1 MMRTSQT
8 KPRIQEEKLNLKKS
22 RPRSLQ
28 LQAAVL
34 PRWPWYYRATELP
47 GPTTVII
54 TALVSGFTVAV
65 TVVAAVLPRPRYYH
79 ANHGTT
85 VLPARKNRVAALVPP
100 FRPPSL
106 YKQNP
111 L

>member
-34 PRWPWYYRATELP
+34 PRWPRYYRATELP
-47 GPTTVII
+47 GPTTVIT
-54 TALVSGFTVAV
+54 TAMVSGFTVAV
-65 TVVAAVLPRPRYYH
+65 TVVAVVLPREPRYY
-79 ANHGTT
+79 
-85 VLPARKNRVAALVPP
+85 RAACAQ
-100 FRPPSL
+100 
-106 YKQNP
+106 KQGCGP
-111 L
+111 CTPVKTP